1 MVRWH
6 HQRELECR
14 HPGMTGKLMHLLVI
28 TINVGNNSRGA
39 GGVGEPWEQ
48 IFPELPIHED
58 NCGNVT
64 CTVWH
69 AQSTA

>member
-1 MVRWH
+1 
-6 HQRELECR
+6 
-14 HPGMTGKLMHLLVI
+14 MHLLVI

-69 AQSTA
+69 AQSTAWMRAEKNEQDLLCLKSDCVTL